1 MDSYL
6 QQIDQFIE
14 KLPSKALKALDKI
27 SYTKRFKK
35 DEFLLRHG
43 QICQQSFL
51 IKKGL
56 ARKYYL
62 NDGKEITTEFLFP
75 EDLAIS
81 FNSYCLGTPSK
92 ECIQALED
100 CEVSVTDHVGF
111 TELKRR
117 FPILVELDLMITEYY
132 TMYMENRLFEFHT
145 MDATQRYLLLLEQ
158 APHLLQHVQLTHIA
172 SYLGISL
179 ETLSRIRAKISHR

>member
-1 MDSYL
+1 M
-6 QQIDQFIE
+6 
-14 KLPSKALKALDKI
+14 LKALDKI
-27 SYTKRFKK
+27 SYKKQFKK
-35 DEFLLRHG
+35 GDFLLRYE
-43 QICQQSFL
+43 QVCRESFL
-51 IKKGL
+51 IEKGI

-62 NDGKEITTEFLFP
+62 TDGREITTEFLFP

-81 FNSYCLGTPSK
+81 FNSYCLGTPSR

-100 CEVSVTDHVGF
+100 CEVSVTDHQGF
-111 TELKRR
+111 NELKRR
-117 FPILVELDLMITEYY
+117 FPILVELDLMLTEYY
-132 TMYMENRLFEFHT
+132 TMYVENRLFEFHT

-179 ETLSRIRAKISHR
+179 ETLSRIRAKISHG